1 VPGNGDKRGHERKEE
16 IGMRHGIWDKEGMG
30 GWKGDGDDREEGPL
44 GGSEEEKKKAKEKRR
59 V

>member
-1 VPGNGDKRGHERKEE
+1 
-16 IGMRHGIWDKEGMG
+16 MRHGIWDKEGMG